1 MNKNQ
6 RQKEQEVAL
15 LIEEVTGV
23 AVRLTP
29 SFIAVQDRDDFIRY
43 YVMWVWTHR
52 KLLEKYTVVALV
64 NSSIHQRAVDFA
76 RMMGRQN
83 PEGGYDSEKKRVRNK
98 VAHLDDVISESE
110 EGDLFTLADVVAN
123 TLAEGKD
130 ICEVLCVNERLEE
143 ALSVL
148 TPDQRAIFVLVEG
161 HGHKVAEVARAFGVR
176 REWASKQLSAARRIL
191 GVRKGSLK

>member
-6 RQKEQEVAL
+6 RRKEQEDNL
-15 LIEEVTGV
+15 FIKEVTSV
-23 AVRLTP
+23 AERLTP
-29 SFIAVQDRDDFIRY
+29 NFIPIEDSDDFIRY
-43 YVMWVWTHR
+43 YVAWVWAR
-52 KLLEKYTVVALV
+52 PELRQQYTVVALV
-64 NSSIHQRAVDFA
+64 NASIRQRAVDFV

-148 TPDQRAIFVLVEG
+148 SPNQRAIFVLVEG